1 MSGDAAPP
9 IRLDYRSA
17 PVPQRG
23 WSDAAVFVVAG
34 LIVPH
39 ALTCAAVAVLLVAG
53 VLIF

>member
-34 LIVPH
+34 LIVPM
-39 ALTCAAVAVLLVAG
+39 LTCAAVAVLLVAG